1 MIKIKEEL
9 FVDKKKHHLEFVYV
23 SIDSVSGIIFYDFVA
38 NSVRRFFFQRP
49 LNTDKPNFV
58 SFLVFVGAAASITA
72 KISSFE
78 TVAKRGHFES
88 CPKTVNFQ
96 GYFELQKPIR
106 TRENCYPLIL

>member
-78 TVAKRGHFES
+78 TVAKRGHLES
-88 CPKTVNFQ
+88 RPKTVNFQ
-96 GYFELQKPIR
+96 GYSELQKPI
-106 TRENCYPLIL
+106 